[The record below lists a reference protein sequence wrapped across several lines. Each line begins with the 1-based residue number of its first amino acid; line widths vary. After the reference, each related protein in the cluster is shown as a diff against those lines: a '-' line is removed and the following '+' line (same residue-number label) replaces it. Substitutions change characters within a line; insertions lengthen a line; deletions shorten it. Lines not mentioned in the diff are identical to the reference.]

1 MGAED
6 EAPVWGLEGANM
18 EGANMRIPADLS
30 QGTAARVDREIRLP
44 RGRATAVQTKR

>member
-6 EAPVWGLEGANM
+6 EAPVWGLEV
-18 EGANMRIPADLS
+18 ANMRIPADLS